1 MCALCT
7 PRGCTATRWRKGR
20 EPLTNADETALTGRY
35 CFELNSLLRGSVSW
49 DEQVLSP
56 LKALSCRAIAKRG
69 KVLSLHYTFQNMES
83 CWLWPLKN
91 GIEGRSFSCTWDT
104 EYCPL
109 RALSQ
114 SAYQKAQEHT
124 LPKLG
129 GKRVKTH
136 KGWAS
141 EATETLSQVKVSWAK
156 QIKPHS
162 VLNWA
167 SSLTAPTS

>member
-7 PRGCTATRWRKGR
+7 PRGCTVTRWRKGR
-20 EPLTNADETALTGRY
+20 EPLTNADETVLTGRY

-49 DEQVLSP
+49 EEPVLSP

-91 GIEGRSFSCTWDT
+91 CIEGRSFSCTWDT
-104 EYCPL
+104 EYCAPL
-109 RALSQ
+109 KALSQ
-114 SAYQKAQEHT
+114 SAYQKSQEHT

-129 GKRVKTH
+129 GE
-136 KGWAS
+136 KGENARES
-141 EATETLSQVKVSWAK
+141 EATETPSQVKVSWAK

-162 VLNWA
+162 VLKRA
-167 SSLTAPTS
+167 SSSTAPTS